1 MPAPALPAPPAPAPR
16 RPFPLLP
23 AALWMVVALAGFL
36 LAHNFCL
43 NLLPRVALPLN
54 PATIRAESGGHAF
67 SVPFHHSPPDTSL
80 NPRSRVTF
88 TEDERPLIMKLR
100 LPAYVFGDGSGA
112 WSHVPGRIIFSTP
125 DHTDPRTNG
134 RRYVAHS
141 PILYS
146 RTVAYSALAAF
157 IAALLALR
165 RLTPNESIPALAPA
179 DASPRFTLHVT
190 AAALVFLAGLYFATG
205 TLAPYAN
212 TLLSPPDP
220 ATGYLYNGDHAT
232 HRTLFA
238 FVDGEPRAAWQDSL
252 LLRRVLYA
260 VLAWPWMHGLGFEL
274 GGVVFNL
281 CANLLGFLAG
291 VAMVRRHVGLRGA
304 TLAAW
309 LFALYPGAAYWVGQ
323 PYAYALIF
331 PLGIAAFWILLELSA
346 ARPARLALL
355 SLALG
360 TIYLT
365 YDFHVYFL
373 PASLLL
379 LVWQRRWTAAAA
391 SAFLQILPLG
401 AWLWVMKNVVRV
413 PLENSN
419 TGVYRELFV
428 SFFTPRPFAETLPRL
443 TALPETA
450 LDIFLGA
457 NFLFLPLLALL
468 VWALDFSWAHF
479 TRHRAVPALLAAG
492 AALFI
497 FCNFP
502 PPLPT
507 VWNLTGSWIARLY
520 QPLFP
525 ALVFSLAWWWQE
537 RLPSAPLARGCRVV
551 LVGATLAANAL
562 VCFGPITGLRAP
574 LAETAF
580 YRFYDHTD
588 LHWVYERNLRIHG
601 RRPLGFPRPSP

>member
-1 MPAPALPAPPAPAPR
+1 
-16 RPFPLLP
+16 
-23 AALWMVVALAGFL
+23 
-36 LAHNFCL
+36 
-43 NLLPRVALPLN
+43 
-54 PATIRAESGGHAF
+54 
-67 SVPFHHSPPDTSL
+67 
-80 NPRSRVTF
+80 
-88 TEDERPLIMKLR
+88 MKLR

-134 RRYVAHS
+134 RHYVAHS
-141 PILYS
+141 PLLYS

-165 RLTPNESIPALAPA
+165 RLTPSESVPALAPA

-260 VLAWPWMHGLGFEL
+260 VLAWPWMHSLGFEL
-274 GGVVFNL
+274 GGVMFNL

-401 AWLWVMKNVVRV
+401 VWLWVMKNVVRV

-468 VWALDFSWAHF
+468 VWALDFSWSHF

-492 AALFI
+492 AALVHF
-497 FCNFP
+497 
-502 PPLPT
+502 L
-507 VWNLTGSWIARLY
+507 
-520 QPLFP
+520 QFP
-525 ALVFSLAWWWQE
+525 AAAPHRVEPHGLVDRAPLSTAVPRARFLAGLVVAGTSAARPARP
-537 RLPSAPLARGCRVV
+537 RLPRRPRRRHARRQRPRLLRPDHRTARAARRDGVLPFLRPHGSAL
-551 LVGATLAANAL
+551 
-562 VCFGPITGLRAP
+562 GLRAQ
-574 LAETAF
+574 LA
-580 YRFYDHTD
+580 H
-588 LHWVYERNLRIHG
+588 
-601 RRPLGFPRPSP
+601 PRPPPPRFPSSVAVIPRCPARAA